1 MKSIKPGRGPSM
13 MGAAGSVFAGIFG
26 VIWIIAAVSMGAPAF
41 FPLFGLIFAGMAI
54 VNGIYHYKNATGK
67 NRYSVADIVDSAAE
81 PDPLAQH
88 LAVEQEAPAEEEMQP
103 AGAAGMED
111 GFCPYCGAPAAA
123 DFIYCKKCG
132 RRLP

>member
-41 FPLFGLIFAGMAI
+41 FPLFGLIFVGMAI
-54 VNGIYHYKNATGK
+54 VNGIYHYKN
-67 NRYSVADIVDSAAE
+67 
-81 PDPLAQH
+81 PLAQH
-88 LAVEQEAPAEEEMQP
+88 LAVEQEAPAEGEMQP